1 MGTPGILPESPGPVL
16 ILLRPAPHLMLA
28 YLREPRTNREG
39 VPSRYPGYPGG
50 RCCLLLTNGDE
61 SPENR
66 AHVHRLHFPG
76 WPRDSVG
83 RQAEQTFPL

>member
-1 MGTPGILPESPGPVL
+1 MGTAGILPKRPGPVL
-16 ILLRPAPHLMLA
+16 ILLRPVPHLMLA
-28 YLREPRTNREG
+28 YLREPRANCEG
-39 VPSRYPGYPGG
+39 RIPGYPEG

-76 WPRDSVG
+76 WPRDSMG
-83 RQAEQTFPL
+83 RQAEQTFPLW